1 MCGGGSFVLMAED
14 QPSFFQII
22 GRYFDRHPIAG
33 QRLDPILL
41 HSTGRIGDKR
51 MAVVEFN
58 PVTRVRQ
65 YLGDES
71 LEL

>member
-1 MCGGGSFVLMAED
+1 MSRGGSFVLVAED

-33 QRLDPILL
+33 QRLDAVFL
-41 HSTGRIGDKR
+41 HSTGRIGDER
-51 MAVVEFN
+51 MAVVELN
-58 PVTRVRQ
+58 SVTRVGQ
-65 YLGDES
+65 YFGDQS